1 MSGNGTSRPLRVA
14 VTGPTGAIGKALVS
28 HLDRDPRV
36 EKIVGMARRAFDP
49 VDAGW
54 AKVEYRQGDILDR
67 STVDLLVKDVDVLV
81 HLAFII
87 LGSEDE
93 AREVNL
99 NGSRNVFEAAFDAG
113 VRRLVYTSSVA
124 AYGFHDD
131 NPDVLDE
138 TIPPRGTDEHYY
150 SAQKASVEQMLD
162 NLHRGARG
170 TDVYVFRPCIVAGA
184 RATELIENIPYV
196 QLGEKIP
203 APVRALMGSIPL
215 LRPVVPD
222 PGTPFQLVHAD
233 DVARALVA
241 AVVGEGEPGVYN
253 LAGEGEITLTDL
265 ARALGWYAMPVP
277 DVTVDMTAKIVSRM
291 PLMPSRAAW
300 ITAVR
305 VPVLMDCTKA
315 REKLGWEPE
324 HDALDTLADT
334 IVGARDKGLPIGR
347 HA

>member
-14 VTGPTGAIGKALVS
+14 VTGPTGAIGKALVTQ
-28 HLDRDPRV
+28 LDRDPRI
-36 EKIVGMARRAFDP
+36 EKIVGMARRRFEPSA
-49 VDAGW
+49 AGW
-54 AKVEYRQGDILDR
+54 SKVEYQRGDILDR
-67 STVDLLVKDVDVLV
+67 AAVERLVADADVLV

-87 LGSEDE
+87 LGSEQE

-99 NGSRNVFEAAFDAG
+99 NGTRNVFEAGFEAG

-131 NPDVLDE
+131 NPHLLDE
-138 TIPPRGTDEHYY
+138 SVPPRGTEEHYY
-150 SAQKASVEQMLD
+150 SSQKAAVEKMLE
-162 NLHRGARG
+162 NLSRMSRG

-184 RATELIENIPYV
+184 EATELIENIPYV

-203 APVRALMGSIPL
+203 APVRALMGWIPL
-215 LRPVVPD
+215 LRPVIPD

-233 DVARALVA
+233 DVAAALSCAVLGA
-241 AVVGEGEPGVYN
+241 AEPGIYN
-253 LAGEGEITLTDL
+253 LAAAGEVTLTDL

-277 DVTVDMTAKIVSRM
+277 EITVDMTAKIVSRL

-300 ITAVR
+300 IGAIR

-315 REKLGWEPE
+315 REKLGWQPRY
-324 HDALDTLADT
+324 DALDTLADT
-334 IVGARDKGLPIGR
+334 IAGAREKGLPIGR
-347 HA
+347 S